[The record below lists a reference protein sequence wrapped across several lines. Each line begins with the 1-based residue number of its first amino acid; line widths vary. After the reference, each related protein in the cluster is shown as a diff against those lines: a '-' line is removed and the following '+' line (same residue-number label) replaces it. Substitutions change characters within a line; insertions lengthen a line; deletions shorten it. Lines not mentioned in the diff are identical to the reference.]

1 MQQEDL
7 LFEKLGDHEERLV
20 RIEDKLD
27 NVEGKLDNHEI
38 RLIRIEENMATK
50 EDLHALEDRLLTRDD
65 KQIALLTIIRDEQVA
80 THHAL
85 LRHENKL
92 EEHDGAIKQLQTDF
106 KGFQTKPQTI

>member
-27 NVEGKLDNHEI
+27 NHEI
-38 RLIRIEENMATK
+38 RLIRIEDKLDHTATK
-50 EDLHALEDRLLTRDD
+50 EDLHALENRLLTRDD
-65 KQIALLTIIRDEQVA
+65 KQIALLTTIRDEQAA
-80 THHAL
+80 TNHAL
-85 LRHENKL
+85 FRHENKL

-106 KGFQTKPQTI
+106 ADFQTKPQAI